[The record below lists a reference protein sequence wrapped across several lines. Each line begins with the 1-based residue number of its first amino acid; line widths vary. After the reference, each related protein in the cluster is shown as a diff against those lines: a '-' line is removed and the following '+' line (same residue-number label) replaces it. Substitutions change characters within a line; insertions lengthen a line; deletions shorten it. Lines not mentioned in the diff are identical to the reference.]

1 MFAKNKITQS
11 MIDAVNSIIGEDS
24 KVSKP
29 IQLDENKG
37 SGPQE
42 TFTDNNPECGVEP
55 KMKKLKKEA
64 LEVSKAADPEEVTTD
79 MLKGRV
85 KGGKIN
91 SFKSFK
97 LQLKTDG
104 EMKAPIEKEPTIST
118 KAQSSVAPHETSPS
132 NVRFDP
138 KLAKPTPQDKVSEAM
153 EKSPAKNTDLVDTK
167 SKMDRLKDTKS
178 GALHNVGKGIKAFLK
193 GKPEPMESVD
203 LEGEELSEE
212 VIDDILM
219 ETLSK
224 KADAGAWI
232 KDFMDSDN
240 PKFAGKSPA
249 KRKQMAL
256 AAYYAKQRNEEV
268 DLEESIISDN
278 PNNGYHGTQM
288 HFGHDH
294 AAKNYASFHKSVKN
308 IAKKH
313 GIISKHDD
321 GDHLVKKFLDSRH
334 GRHLDGYEHD
344 TKQIVQRLHS
354 FHKEINEEV
363 EPLNEDGVLDMYLRS
378 RGLNPKLVPRDKKVA
393 YAKSP
398 EFQKY
403 KASHA
408 GGAKM
413 VKIESIELDEGK
425 KSPTLG
431 TKLIKKYGEGDHTA
445 EVRHNAQWNDY
456 QVHHYYKGV
465 HKGEGPVSYHYDDKE
480 DAHNTAKHETDR
492 LNKMQQEEVKTPMDR
507 VKEVAKHSFKKM
519 RKEMLG
525 KISN

>member
-1 MFAKNKITQS
+1 MFAKDKITQS
-11 MIDAVNSIIGEDS
+11 MIDAVNSVIGEES
-24 KVSKP
+24 KISEPVK
-29 IQLDENKG
+29 LDENKG
-37 SGPQE
+37 SSPQE
-42 TFTDNNPECGVEP
+42 TFTDNNPETGVDP
-55 KMKKLKKEA
+55 KVKKMKKEETIHEA
-64 LEVSKAADPEEVTTD
+64 EVVSKVGDPEEVTTD
-79 MLKGRV
+79 MIRGRV
-85 KGGKIN
+85 KGGKVN

-104 EMKAPIEKEPTIST
+104 EMKAPSTTEPTIST
-118 KAQSSVAPHETSPS
+118 KAQSSVVPHETAPS

-224 KADAGAWI
+224 KADAGTWI
-232 KDFMDSDN
+232 KDFLDSDN

-256 AAYYAKQRNEEV
+256 AAYYGKQNEE
-268 DLEESIISDN
+268 II
-278 PNNGYHGTQM
+278 
-288 HFGHDH
+288 
-294 AAKNYASFHKSVKN
+294 
-308 IAKKH
+308 IE
-313 GIISKHDD
+313 KHDD
-321 GDHLVKKFLDSRH
+321 EKEDKSLVKKMVKKDCLN
-334 GRHLDGYEHD
+334 
-344 TKQIVQRLHS
+344 T
-354 FHKEINEEV
+354 EEV
-363 EPLNEDGVLDMYLRS
+363 ESLNEDGVLDMYLRS

-398 EFQKY
+398 EFEKF
-403 KASHA
+403 KAAHA

-413 VKIESIELDEGK
+413 VKIESVELEEGK

-431 TKLIKKYGEGDHTA
+431 TKLIKKYGDGDHTA

-492 LNKMQQEEVKTPMDR
+492 LNKMQKEEMQSPMER
-507 VKEVAKHSFKKM
+507 VKEVAKLSFKKM

>member
-118 KAQSSVAPHETSPS
+118 KAQSSVVPHETSPS
-132 NVRFDP
+132 NDMFDP
-138 KLAKPTPQDKVSEAM
+138 KLAKPTPQAKVSEAM

-224 KADAGAWI
+224 KADAGTWI
-232 KDFMDSDN
+232 KDFLDSDN

-256 AAYYAKQRNEEV
+256 AAYYAKQR
-268 DLEESIISDN
+268 
-278 PNNGYHGTQM
+278 
-288 HFGHDH
+288 
-294 AAKNYASFHKSVKN
+294 
-308 IAKKH
+308 
-313 GIISKHDD
+313 
-321 GDHLVKKFLDSRH
+321 
-334 GRHLDGYEHD
+334 
-344 TKQIVQRLHS
+344 
-354 FHKEINEEV
+354 NEEV